1 MAEARILLSVFFH
14 YIYDIQ
20 RVEWIRLYSAKD
32 VNSVAFQ
39 CVNLRYVLYH
49 SSCPESHFCHFKFVR
64 TRRFAEF
71 MKVKTSHQLVY
82 LFTHGLSKLKG

>member
-20 RVEWIRLYSAKD
+20 RVEWIRLYSANG

-49 SSCPESHFCHFKFVR
+49 SSCS
-64 TRRFAEF
+64 
-71 MKVKTSHQLVY
+71 
-82 LFTHGLSKLKG
+82 